1 MDSAEATTRRTDE
14 FEGETVLLTGSA
26 RGIGR
31 ACAKYFTARGATV
44 IGGDRLEQSETAEVC
59 AGLEGSFD
67 SVTADVTDSAAVTA
81 LVERAANTGS
91 IDTVISVAGVVAREP
106 LTEHGGDPWERSVAI
121 NLTAPFQITREATPH
136 LREASGCVVTISSI
150 YGQIGAA
157 NRAGYVATK
166 AGLEGLT
173 RAVAAELGNDGVR
186 ANAVAPGF
194 IETPMTEPYADD
206 EPARESF
213 RDLTTLNRLGQAEE
227 VAEVVGF
234 LASDRASYVTGETVL
249 VDGGRATVE

>member
-1 MDSAEATTRRTDE
+1 MGLTDGATGKKAFGD
-14 FEGETVLLTGSA
+14 ETVLLTGSA

-31 ACAKYFTARGATV
+31 ACAVYFATRGATV
-44 IGGDRLEQSETAEVC
+44 IGGDRLDQSETVTACAELP
-59 AGLEGSFD
+59 GMFD
-67 SVTADVTDSAAVTA
+67 PVAADVTDSAAVTA
-81 LVERAANTGS
+81 LIERAADTGC
-91 IDTVISVAGVVAREP
+91 IDAVVSVAGVVAREP
-106 LTEHGGDPWERSVAI
+106 LATHDGEAWERSVAV
-121 NLTAPFQITREATPH
+121 NLTAPFQLVREAAPH
-136 LREASGCVVTISSI
+136 LRETGGSVVTVSSI

-173 RAVAAELGNDGVR
+173 RAVAAELGQDGVR

-194 IETPMTEPYADD
+194 IQTPMTEPYADD
-206 EPARESF
+206 DTARGRF
-213 RDLTTLNRLGQAEE
+213 RDLTVLDRLGEPEE

-234 LASDRASYVTGETVL
+234 LASDHATYVTGETVL